1 MRIGLYG
8 GSFNPI
14 HIAHINLAEYAIS
27 NLSLDLLIFIPCY
40 QSVDKPISEY
50 ESAKD
55 RVKMIELVLPEKC
68 IVSTYEIDLGVPV
81 QSIKTIEYFR
91 DLYKNDE
98 LFFLIGEDSLLGI
111 HTWEGFRN
119 IEKLVNLVVFRRK
132 LSSSNFDNKFNLKLI
147 WMNNE
152 LWDFSSKEV
161 RNKGKLDM
169 LDNKVKEYIKNHKI
183 YNI

>member
-14 HIAHINLAEYAIS
+14 HIAHARVAEYAVS
-27 NLSLDLLIFIPCY
+27 KLSLDLLIFIPCY

-50 ESAKD
+50 ASAEH
-55 RVKMIELVLPEKC
+55 RVNMIKLVLPKKC
-68 IVSTYEIDLGVPV
+68 AISTYEVDLEKPV

-91 DLYKNDE
+91 ELYKNDE

-119 IEKLVNLVVFRRK
+119 IEKLVNLVVFKRK
-132 LSSSNFDNKFNLKLI
+132 LSSPSFKNEFNLKLI
-147 WMNNE
+147 WMDNE

-161 RNKGKLDM
+161 RNKGILDM
-169 LDNKVKEYIKNHKI
+169 LDNKVREYIKAHKL